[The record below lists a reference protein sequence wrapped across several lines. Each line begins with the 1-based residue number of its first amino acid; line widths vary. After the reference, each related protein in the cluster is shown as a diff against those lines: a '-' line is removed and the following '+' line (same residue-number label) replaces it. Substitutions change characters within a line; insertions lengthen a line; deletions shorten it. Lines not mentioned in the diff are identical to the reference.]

1 MSNLTDLGSVLLKY
15 FGWVV
20 DLWYVFTKNKEVS
33 DLKDEVFELQQNL
46 TQQAEERDKANE
58 IFQQKIETVV
68 VQNQESEQAVQ
79 DKPVDVKT
87 RSDFETPPEF

>member
-1 MSNLTDLGSVLLKY
+1 MSSLTDLGSVLLKY

-33 DLKDEVFELQQNL
+33 DLKEEVSELQQTL
-46 TQQAEERDKANE
+46 TQQSAARDKANE
-58 IFQQKIETVV
+58 VFQQKLDMAV
-68 VQNQESEQAVQ
+68 VQNQESAQVVQ

>member
-1 MSNLTDLGSVLLKY
+1 MSSLTDLGSVLLKY

-33 DLKDEVFELQQNL
+33 DLKDEVSELQQTL
-46 TQQAEERDKANE
+46 TQQSAARDKANE
-58 IFQQKIETVV
+58 VFQQKLDMTV
-68 VQNQESEQAVQ
+68 VQNQESAQIVQ